1 MDTIIGRFLAPLNS
15 LKRWGSVRA
24 DVAATRAGKC
34 RMSVGTARRS
44 FVVTP
49 ATLIR
54 WHRRLVAKRWTH
66 ARPVGR
72 PPLRGETRELVL
84 RLARE
89 NPRWGYPRIV
99 GELKGLGIAVSATTV
114 RAWLRTARLGPVI
127 RKYSVLRETRL

>member
-44 FVVTP
+44 FIVTP

-66 ARPVGR
+66 ARPAGR
-72 PPLRGETRELVL
+72 SPMRRETRELVL

-89 NPRWGYPRIV
+89 PALGLSTDCPRI
-99 GELKGLGIAVSATTV
+99 E
-114 RAWLRTARLGPVI
+114 RAWHRGLRDDGGQPGSGPLVSD
-127 RKYSVLRETRL
+127 RQASAERSR